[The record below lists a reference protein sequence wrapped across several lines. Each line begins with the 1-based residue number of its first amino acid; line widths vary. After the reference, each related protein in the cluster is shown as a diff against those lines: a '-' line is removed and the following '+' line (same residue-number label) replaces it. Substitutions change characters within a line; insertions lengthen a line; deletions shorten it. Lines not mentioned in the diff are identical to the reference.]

1 MFVWMLV
8 AAVLEYVC
16 RYTAIGMKVDGRGQ
30 VFANGDL
37 IVDLDSYDCQQT
49 VVSDGVMSIPIG
61 YQYST
66 NLLVFWQ
73 SGFCVYGSR

>member
-16 RYTAIGMKVDGRGQ
+16 RCTAIGMKVDGRGQ

-37 IVDLDSYDCQQT
+37 IVDLDSYDYQQT
-49 VVSDGVMSIPIG
+49 VVSDGVMSISIG

-66 NLLVFWQ
+66 NLLIFW
-73 SGFCVYGSR
+73 